1 MNSNYKK
8 IKFQKFLKNNPKRIF
23 EGGKRFNNTMIDN
36 NETLISIITV
46 IKNKSKFIQETIDS
60 IKNQKYKNIEYI
72 VIDGVSTDGS
82 LEIIKKNIDFI
93 DYFVCEPDLGN
104 YDAIN
109 KALSVCTG
117 DLIGIVNADD
127 ILLPEATSIL
137 VDYYQN
143 YPDVDFFFGSVKKH
157 WGVISGYH
165 PHKIKYS
172 WFFYT
177 SHSTGFFLKRK
188 AAEINGNYSLKYKYS
203 SDFDYFYRLIVHNK
217 FTGKATKKNELFG
230 IFRPG
235 GISATL
241 NKEVHF
247 FEKIQIRIDNNQN
260 KFFVFLMFM
269 VKYLLNLRSKDRIK
283 FSKFY
288 LFFKKNFL

>member
-1 MNSNYKK
+1 MNSNFKK
-8 IKFQKFLKNNPKRIF
+8 IKFQKFLKNNPKRVF

-36 NETLISIITV
+36 NETVISIITV
-46 IKNKSKFIQETIDS
+46 IKNKAKFIQETIDS

-82 LEIIKKNIDFI
+82 LEIIKKNLEFI
-93 DYFVCEPDLGN
+93 DYFICEPDLGN

-137 VDYYQN
+137 IDYYKN

-157 WGVISGYH
+157 WGVISGYY

-177 SHSTGFFLKRK
+177 SHSTGFFIKRN
-188 AAEINGNYSLKYKYS
+188 AAEINGKYSLKYKYS

-217 FTGKATKKNELFG
+217 FTGKSTKKNELFG

-241 NKEVHF
+241 NKEDHF
-247 FEKIQIRIDNNQN
+247 FEKIQIRIDNKQS
-260 KFFVFLMFM
+260 KFFLMILFA
-269 VKYLLNLRSKDRIK
+269 IK
-283 FSKFY
+283 FIKNQLSNEKIKISKFKK
-288 LFFKKNFL
+288 FFLENLI

>member
-1 MNSNYKK
+1 MNNNYEK
-8 IKFQKFLKNNPKRIF
+8 ILFKKFLDKNKKRIF
-23 EGGKRFNNTMIDN
+23 EGGKRFNSN
-36 NETLISIITV
+36 NKKNDDTLISIITV
-46 IKNKSKFIQETIDS
+46 IKNKSEYIQETIDS

-82 LEIIKKNIDFI
+82 LEIIKKNLEFI

-109 KALSVCTG
+109 KALTLCTG
-117 DLIGIVNADD
+117 KFIGIVNADD
-127 ILLPEATSIL
+127 ILLPDATSTLI
-137 VDYYQN
+137 DYYKK
-143 YPDVDFFFGSVKKH
+143 YPEVDFFFGSVKKH
-157 WGVISGYH
+157 WGIISGYY

-188 AAEINGNYSLKYKYS
+188 AAEINGKYSLKYKYS

-217 FTGKATKKNELFG
+217 FTGKATKKDEVFG

-241 NKEVHF
+241 NKEDHF

-260 KFFVFLMFM
+260 KFFLIILFA
-269 VKYLLNLRSKDRIK
+269 IK
-283 FSKFY
+283 FVRNQFSNQKIKISKFKK
-288 LFFKKNFL
+288 FFLENLI